1 MENLTEKQSLDMR
14 ERVAAN
20 IKRYRQRAGYTQVS
34 LAKRLGVSQRY
45 VAMLEQNARNLSL
58 DSLARI
64 AISLEVDISDLV
76 CDGNK
81 TESATRNAAQLG
93 IELLQ
98 KHLQTND
105 I

>member
-1 MENLTEKQSLDMR
+1 MENLVEKQSLDMR

-20 IKRYRQRAGYTQVS
+20 IKRYRQKAGYTQVS

-76 CDGNK
+76 CHQDRV
-81 TESATRNAAQLG
+81 ESATRTAAQLG

-98 KHLQTND
+98 KHLKASD
-105 I
+105 M